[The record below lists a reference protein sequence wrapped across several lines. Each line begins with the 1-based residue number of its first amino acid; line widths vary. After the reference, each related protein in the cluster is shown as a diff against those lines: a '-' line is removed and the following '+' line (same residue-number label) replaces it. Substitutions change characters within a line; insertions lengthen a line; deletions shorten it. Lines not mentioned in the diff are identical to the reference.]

1 MFGDKRYARLAFI
14 SVSHLYNLRQTET
27 YQRKRRHFNKTK
39 ATQVSIGER
48 RKPTPEGRPGF
59 IRIDTVHQG
68 DMDKIKGVYHINAV
82 DEVTQMEVVCA
93 VEKISEAYLIPV
105 LEQIIDTFPFK
116 VLGLHADNGSEYI
129 NQHVAKLLQKLFIE
143 LTKSRPRHSNDN
155 GLVES
160 KNGSVVRKHFGY
172 IHIQQ
177 RFAPQINEF
186 YNQHFNDYIN
196 FHRPCYFPVTSINSK
211 GKQTK
216 LYPYEAI
223 MIPYEKFKSIENAEQ
238 YLKENETFERLDK
251 LAYSLTDHES
261 AQKMQEAKKTLFE
274 KITKEQIADTIS
286 TED

>member
-105 LEQIIDTFPFK
+105 LEQIIDR
-116 VLGLHADNGSEYI
+116 A
-129 NQHVAKLLQKLFIE
+129 LFC
-143 LTKSRPRHSNDN
+143 L
-155 GLVES
+155 
-160 KNGSVVRKHFGY
+160 
-172 IHIQQ
+172 
-177 RFAPQINEF
+177 
-186 YNQHFNDYIN
+186 
-196 FHRPCYFPVTSINSK
+196 
-211 GKQTK
+211 
-216 LYPYEAI
+216 
-223 MIPYEKFKSIENAEQ
+223 
-238 YLKENETFERLDK
+238 
-251 LAYSLTDHES
+251 
-261 AQKMQEAKKTLFE
+261 
-274 KITKEQIADTIS
+274 
-286 TED
+286 

>member
-1 MFGDKRYARLAFI
+1 MVF
-14 SVSHLYNLRQTET
+14 T
-27 YQRKRRHFNKTK
+27 
-39 ATQVSIGER
+39 
-48 RKPTPEGRPGF
+48 
-59 IRIDTVHQG
+59 
-68 DMDKIKGVYHINAV
+68 DKITLY
-82 DEVTQMEVVCA
+82 
-93 VEKISEAYLIPV
+93 P
-105 LEQIIDTFPFK
+105 
-116 VLGLHADNGSEYI
+116 EYI

-223 MIPYEKFKSIENAEQ
+223 MTPYEKFKSIENAEQ

>member
-1 MFGDKRYARLAFI
+1 
-14 SVSHLYNLRQTET
+14 
-27 YQRKRRHFNKTK
+27 
-39 ATQVSIGER
+39 
-48 RKPTPEGRPGF
+48 
-59 IRIDTVHQG
+59 
-68 DMDKIKGVYHINAV
+68 MDKIKGVYHINAV

-105 LEQIIDTFPFK
+105 LEQIINTFPFK

-196 FHRPCYFPVTSINSK
+196 FHRPCYFPVTSINCK

-223 MIPYEKFKSIENAEQ
+223 MTPYEKFKSIENAKQ

-251 LAYSLTDHES
+251 LGIRSIS
-261 AQKMQEAKKTLFE
+261 A
-274 KITKEQIADTIS
+274 
-286 TED
+286 